1 MPRAKRRDGV
11 ISFAL
16 GFSRR
21 SMNLCTQAG
30 EWKSSSLFTVCL
42 IALFT
47 AALTLFIASLFI
59 AVSALFCATFS
70 ALSTTFLYASGVW
83 ACCFFCLYHLSKPDS
98 VLLLCDWRIGIL
110 ICDQILLRSF
120 KFPSCTAAGDA
131 AGGAA
136 RDATC
141 RSVDDAA
148 GDEEGDAAGELQRGH
163 ERRQMPGGGRRK

>member
-1 MPRAKRRDGV
+1 M

-47 AALTLFIASLFI
+47 AALILFIASLFI
-59 AVSALFCATFS
+59 AVSALFFATFS
-70 ALSTTFLYASGVW
+70 ALSTTLSRASVW

-98 VLLLCDWRIGIL
+98 VLLLVTVVGL
-110 ICDQILLRSF
+110 GVALLPDALTGTYS
-120 KFPSCTAAGDA
+120 SLGLTTAFL
-131 AGGAA
+131 
-136 RDATC
+136 
-141 RSVDDAA
+141 V
-148 GDEEGDAAGELQRGH
+148 
-163 ERRQMPGGGRRK
+163 